1 MSLPALDRYSVIPL
15 YYQIQQFL
23 LEQIRSGAFKAGQ
36 PLPSEQEIAAA
47 LGVSRMTARQALK
60 SLCDMGLTY
69 TERGKGTFVSAHKL
83 EKSIRQV
90 LSFTEE
96 MSARGLRANSTVLA
110 FETVPATA
118 ETAQALSV
126 PENETLVRLERIRFA
141 GPLPMGIE
149 CSHLPLR
156 LCPDLLT
163 SFEPSGSLYKVL
175 NQRYGIQMSVADE
188 VVEAAL
194 AGVQEG
200 RMLGIAEGSPVF
212 LFTRTSLVQ
221 SGQPV
226 EYVKSTYR
234 ADRYKIRNR
243 LTRLSR
249 ELLS

>member
-1 MSLPALDRYSVIPL
+1 MSLPALDRYSVVPL
-15 YYQIQQFL
+15 YYQIQQGLF
-23 LEQIRSGAFKAGQ
+23 EQIRSGALKAGEA
-36 PLPSEQEIAAA
+36 LPSEQEIAAS

-69 TERGKGTFVSAHKL
+69 TERGKGTFVSANKL
-83 EKSIRQV
+83 EKNIRQV

-96 MSARGLRANSTVLA
+96 MSARGLRANSKVLS
-110 FETVPATA
+110 FETVPAA
-118 ETAQALSV
+118 GEMARALSV
-126 PENETLVRLERIRFA
+126 PEGETLVRLERIRCA
-141 GPLPMGIE
+141 GSSPVGIE
-149 CSHLPLR
+149 CSHIPLR

-163 SFEPSGSLYKVL
+163 SFEPSASLYQAL
-175 NQRYGIQMSVADE
+175 NQRYGIQMAVADE

-194 AGVQEG
+194 ASTQEA
-200 RMLGIAEGSPVF
+200 RLLGIAKGSPVF
-212 LFTRTSLVQ
+212 LFTRISRIQ

-249 ELLS
+249 ELLT